1 MNSLKTEF
9 FAKYGNSQMIQ
20 KVLDSDYGVTVYR
33 YSPSLFHNPEM
44 TENQLHHVIRAA
56 EDRSTREYATE
67 SPKFNEKHIEQMLT
81 DGGGDHYERAT
92 LAGHPKITLEQS
104 KRMLHDPHEL
114 SHVKRQLLQLTPHK
128 ELLHDAADMHHHDL
142 DWSSTIGIL
151 RNKNL
156 TKDVHD
162 KLIRHGDGMVRFTAM
177 KHPLATVA
185 DIQHYIDTE
194 KPDDTEDDSFAVAR
208 EHLEKKKLEA
218 GKEAAIKELRA
229 KGLMK
234 EEFEPTISVSK
245 AEDDDYEKVLKLE
258 QQSKHNPWQNVES
271 FKKPL
276 HTLFVAKKEGNVVG
290 YMYVNNTLAH
300 KDHIAKMLVD
310 KDHRTADNVVESK
323 MFGQLTKTTS
333 TNIRVSAR
341 KAFYSYYEN
350 GFRVVKRI
358 PKHYKN
364 GEDATHMIKEF

>member
-1 MNSLKTEF
+1 MNTRKQEF
-9 FAKYGNSQMIQ
+9 FARYGNAGMVQNVIDQPHS
-20 KVLDSDYGVTVYR
+20 DSLFN
-33 YSPSLFHNPEM
+33 YSPSLIKNPHM
-44 TENQLHHVIRAA
+44 TDTQLSHIIRMTDSRYVREAA
-56 EDRSTREYATE
+56 TQNPR
-67 SPKFNEKHIEQMLT
+67 FNSEHMEQMLT
-81 DGGGDHYERAT
+81 DGHGDHMERMQ
-92 LAGHPKITLEQS
+92 LVRHPVMTKDQS
-104 KRMLHDPHEL
+104 MRMLTDPHEYDT
-114 SHVKRQLLQLTPHK
+114 VKREMLKHTNHMDVLN
-128 ELLHDAADMHHHDL
+128 AASDMHHNDL
-142 DWSSTIGIL
+142 SWSASLGIL
-151 RNKNL
+151 RN
-156 TKDVHD
+156 TKITKPIHD
-162 KLIRHGDGMVRFTAM
+162 KMLKSGDGFVRFSAM

-194 KPDDTEDDSFAVAR
+194 KPDDTEGDSFAVAK
-208 EHLEKKKLEA
+208 EMLEKKKLEV

-234 EEFEPTISVSK
+234 EEFEPKISVSK